1 MKSTESTSEGS
12 SITNRWLARTQAPGY
27 WRNLGLF
34 ALGTVLAGIVVLAVW
49 LAHAQAMSFVHPRRI
64 PPSNTPSDLGIA
76 DWEEVRFPTP
86 DGLELA
92 AWFLP
97 PDPEGDGATLIY
109 LHGARNNREEML
121 DQAAMLHQ
129 HEYGALLLDMR
140 AHGESEG
147 TVSTLGYAE
156 VADLR
161 GAVAYLQ
168 SRPEVNAEQLG
179 VVGNSM
185 GGAVAIR
192 GAAGIPEIRAVVA
205 QSAYTSVEDNVAT
218 GVRAFTR
225 LPPFLFAR
233 VVIWFGERETGL
245 EIRQVR
251 PIDDV
256 ARIAP
261 RAILI
266 VQGELDP
273 AVPLENGIRLYEAAG
288 QPKEFYLVPGAGHG
302 GFMRVQPQEFERRV
316 VGFLNQHLR
325 ET

>member
-1 MKSTESTSEGS
+1 MKSTRHPPRASPILE
-12 SITNRWLARTQAPGY
+12 RWLERTRAPHY

-34 ALGTVLAGIVVLAVW
+34 ALGTVLAGLLVLAVW
-49 LAHAQAMSFVHPRRI
+49 LAHAQAMSFVHPRRVPLQHTPDDAGI
-64 PPSNTPSDLGIA
+64 PN
-76 DWEEVRFPTP
+76 WEEVRFPTP
-86 DGLELA
+86 DGLILA

-97 PDPEGDGATLIY
+97 PDTEGDGATLIL

-121 DQAAMLHQ
+121 LQAAMLHQ
-129 HEYGALLLDMR
+129 HGYGALLPDLR

-147 TVSTLGYAE
+147 TASTLGYAE
-156 VADLR
+156 VEDLR

-168 SRPEVNAEQLG
+168 TRPEVDKERIG

-192 GAAGIPEIRAVVA
+192 GAARIPEIRAVVA

-218 GVRAFTR
+218 AVRAFMR
-225 LPPFLFAR
+225 LPRLFAPL
-233 VVIWFGERETGL
+233 VVWFGERETGQ

-266 VQGELDP
+266 VQGALDP
-273 AVPLENGIRLYEAAG
+273 AVPPENGIRLYEAAG
-288 QPKEFYLVPGAGHG
+288 EPKEFYLVPGAGHG
-302 GFMRVQPQEFERRV
+302 GLLRVAPEEFERRV
-316 VGFLNQHLR
+316 VGFLDRHLR
-325 ET
+325 AP